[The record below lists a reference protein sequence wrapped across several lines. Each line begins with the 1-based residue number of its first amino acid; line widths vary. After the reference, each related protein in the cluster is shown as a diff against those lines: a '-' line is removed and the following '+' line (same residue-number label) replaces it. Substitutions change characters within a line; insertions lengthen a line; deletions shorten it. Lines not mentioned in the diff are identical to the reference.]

1 MASVVADKIQIKENP
16 SIGIRICL
24 KESPYLFH
32 FFRKGNEFQS
42 WIKALCDMHI
52 NACPPNLNNHED
64 GAVCFTEIPITQ
76 IVKYID
82 TPSSMFAGYAIGFN
96 RDMMYEHYSA
106 RPVIYGTAEDE
117 EELRKTKLHWR
128 YVNLDVHNNDY
139 SWQREWRVE
148 GNCFNF
154 SEIINAEVS
163 SGLSF
168 SRMIVIAP
176 SIQRLKS
183 DGLLLHSLDLD
194 MPPVK
199 YNCISLDKVR
209 NTESDTMLQLCTISF
224 RTVVV
229 K

>member
-1 MASVVADKIQIKENP
+1 MMLEIKENP

-42 WIKALCDMHI
+42 WIKALCDMRI

-64 GAVCFTEIPITQ
+64 GAICFTETPITQ

-82 TPSSMFAGYAIGFN
+82 NPKSIFSGYAIGFN
-96 RDMMYEHYSA
+96 RDMMYEHYNA

-128 YVNLDVHNNDY
+128 YVNLDVRKNDY

-148 GNCFNF
+148 GDSLDF
-154 SEIINAEVS
+154 SDIVKADIS
-163 SGLSF
+163 SGLSYPRF
-168 SRMIVIAP
+168 IVIAP
-176 SIQRLKS
+176 SLEKLKE
-183 DGLLLHSLDLD
+183 DEPLMHSLELNN
-194 MPPVK
+194 PPVK
-199 YNCISLDKVR
+199 YSCISLDKVR
-209 NTESDTMLQLCTISF
+209 NTESDTMLQLYTIAF
-224 RTVVV
+224 KTVVL
-229 K
+229 KH